1 MSVWREEQKTDGID
15 RDALPGR
22 AAELMKDGYR
32 LVAVTCTT
40 LDYSFELTY
49 SFDREHSLLNLRVV
63 VPNSDPSVPSITD
76 SYFCA
81 FTYENE
87 LQDLFGLKVPGL
99 KLDFGGNFYRKA
111 VSAPFRPAG
120 EAK

>member
-1 MSVWREEQKTDGID
+1 MSVWREEQKTDPLD
-15 RDALPGR
+15 REALPGK

-40 LDYSFELTY
+40 LADSLELTY
-49 SFDREHSLLNLRVV
+49 SFDKDHSLLNLRVM
-63 VPNSDPSVPSITD
+63 VPKSDPSVPSITD

-111 VSAPFRPAG
+111 VPVPFRPAG
-120 EAK
+120 EAD